1 MWGRSMEARRSF
13 YLNSDHD
20 DHAELTAKA
29 DRSNVIAIPYVT
41 PANDNVPT
49 SLKLAFQR
57 LLQMPVPL
65 RRRKAQQPCH
75 LRHSNNCVPAK
86 RAA

>member
-1 MWGRSMEARRSF
+1 MDARRSF

-29 DRSNVIAIPYVT
+29 DRSNAVAIPYVT

-49 SLKLAFQR
+49 SLR
-57 LLQMPVPL
+57 LRAHCRALV
-65 RRRKAQQPCH
+65 RRLVAGGITAILE
-75 LRHSNNCVPAK
+75 LRHDVIRDGVALTPSETIS
-86 RAA
+86 

>member
-1 MWGRSMEARRSF
+1 MEARRSF

-49 SLKLAFQR
+49 SSQVAGTLSSFASSFSCR
-57 LLQMPVPL
+57 GFT
-65 RRRKAQQPCH
+65 AIIE
-75 LRHSNNCVPAK
+75 LRHDVIRDGVALIPSETIS
-86 RAA
+86 

>member
-1 MWGRSMEARRSF
+1 MDARRSF

-29 DRSNVIAIPYVT
+29 DRSNAVAIPYVT

-49 SLKLAFQR
+49 SLR
-57 LLQMPVPL
+57 LRAHCRFGSSFSC
-65 RRRKAQQPCH
+65 RRTAAILE
-75 LRHSNNCVPAK
+75 LRHDVIRDGVALTPPETIS
-86 RAA
+86 